1 MSTEDVM
8 GIGIEHIH
16 AHLPCSCLIGHDCAG
31 PRTTSMAVVVVK
43 SLLACL
49 VAAPTAA
56 KESMALL
63 RMRA

>member
-31 PRTTSMAVVVVK
+31 PRTTSMAVVVK